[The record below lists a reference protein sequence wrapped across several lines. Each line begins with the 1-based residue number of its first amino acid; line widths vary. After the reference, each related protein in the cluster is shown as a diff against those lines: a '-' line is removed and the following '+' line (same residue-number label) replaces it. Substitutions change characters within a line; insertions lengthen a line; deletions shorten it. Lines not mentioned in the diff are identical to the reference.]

1 MSPESG
7 VLFPICKLKDGK
19 FKEAKIMESVESKVV
34 EWAMSKIDSYDNE
47 KKLYNL
53 SAILLSILDVVC
65 GIIAIFY
72 TAMAVTS
79 VIFSIL
85 CGTVW
90 GGRVIQLIKVQRL
103 AKALKVMSTA
113 SIAYITVRKRRSEY
127 MKKIFDNLKNN
138 PLTIVFAILGGGVM
152 GFAAYK
158 LAQIYFVALPQWMNI
173 IFAISA
179 AVLTV
184 ALVILLGWD
193 SLKSAIL
200 RSAKKVLSKDGYDA
214 LINYVDT
221 LKKQEDKQ
229 AELAAK
235 TAAHDKEIE
244 QARLVIAEYE
254 QRNAEY
260 QKAIELLKLQS
271 SEIPQQIDVV
281 KEDAVETVAEEI
293 KEALDEQFEEPS
305 ILSDMSIK

>member
-179 AVLTV
+179 TVLTV

-221 LKKQEDKQ
+221 LKEQEDKQ
-229 AELAAK
+229 AELAEK

-244 QARLVIAEYE
+244 QAKLIIAEHE
-254 QRNAEY
+254 KRNAEY

-281 KEDAVETVAEEI
+281 KEDAVETVAQEI
-293 KEALDEQFEEPS
+293 KEALDENFEEPS
-305 ILSDMSIK
+305 ILSDMDIK